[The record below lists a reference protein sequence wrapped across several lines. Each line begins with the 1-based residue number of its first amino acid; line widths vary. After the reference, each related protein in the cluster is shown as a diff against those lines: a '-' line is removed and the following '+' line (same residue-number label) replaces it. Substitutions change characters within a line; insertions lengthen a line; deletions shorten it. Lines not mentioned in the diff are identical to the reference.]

1 MKREKDCFKVP
12 NGRKR
17 FNRSFIKNK
26 QKAVK
31 HVSMSKSSYSDLY
44 EEWWPNREKK
54 LFNYLDRW
62 LETHVGQDYNKVLE
76 EFSHLDWKNGQD
88 YYPYWKVLVE
98 RSYSKYG
105 RDDENLL
112 YKRKKIKKDYSSP
125 LTDEEKVWNDKAE
138 VPDYGIIMKRSQE
151 YWTLVPIRGCNG
163 LLYLNKFYIAFGDKS
178 VSLPVYAQIMFQKE
192 EYVKI
197 ENIEYKLY
205 DKRSVPVRLEGKS
218 GYFRIIQS
226 HKINGKE
233 YGIGTVYPVARLE
246 DIENVGLKIEK
257 S

>member
-1 MKREKDCFKVP
+1 MKRRKNCFKVP
-12 NGRKR
+12 NGKRR
-17 FNRSFIKNK
+17 FNRSFIKNRLMG
-26 QKAVK
+26 VK
-31 HVSMSKSSYSDLY
+31 HVSTSKSSYSDKY
-44 EEWWPNREKK
+44 EEWPNREKK

-62 LETHVGQDYNKVLE
+62 LEKHIGQDYNEVLDA
-76 EFSHLDWKNGQD
+76 FSHLDWKSDQD
-88 YYPYWKVLVE
+88 YHPYWKVLVE
-98 RSYSKYG
+98 RAYSKYG

-112 YKRKKIKKDYSSP
+112 CKRRKIKNDYFSP
-125 LTDEEKVWNDKAE
+125 LTDEEKVWNDKIE
-138 VPDYGIIMKRSQE
+138 VPDYGIIMKKSQE
-151 YWTLVPIRGCNG
+151 YWTLEPINGYNG

-197 ENIEYKLY
+197 EGVEYRLY
-205 DKRSVPVRLEGKS
+205 DKRSVPIRLEGKN

-226 HKINGKE
+226 HKIDGRE
-233 YGIGTVYPVARLE
+233 YGIGTVYPVVRLE